1 MDRRNFLVTAGAAC
15 ATAAGAKPAAANAE
29 NAKPEEFIGVL
40 VDTTRC
46 IGCRGCEV
54 ACAMAHNMPVPDP
67 ENDRALEAR
76 RTTSETAWTVVNQYD
91 TDAGEVFVK
100 TQCMHCW
107 QPACAAACLTNAMKK
122 TEKGPVI
129 WQSDKCMGCRYCMIS
144 CPFDMPK
151 CEYDDWNP
159 RIQKCNMCWERL
171 EEGGKPACV
180 TSCPTDALTFGT
192 KRELMEIARKRI
204 YTNPDQYVHHV
215 YGEFEAGGTGWL
227 YLAAVPFDQLGFK
240 SNLGTT
246 PYPEYTKNF
255 LYAVPVVFFGLPA
268 LLYGLSQLADRK
280 DEVSGPDGKV
290 VAASTDHRQ
299 GD

>member
-1 MDRRNFLVTAGAAC
+1 MDRRNFLKTAGVAC
-15 ATAAGAKPAAANAE
+15 ATAAGARSAAADTQE
-29 NAKPEEFIGVL
+29 HKPEEFIGVL

-46 IGCRGCEV
+46 IGCRSCEV

-67 ENDRALEAR
+67 KTDGALEAV
-76 RTTSETAWTVVNQYD
+76 RTTSETAWTVVNRFD

-100 TQCMHCW
+100 KQCMHCW

-122 TEKGPVI
+122 TETGPVI

-144 CPFDMPK
+144 CPFDIPK
-151 CEYDDWNP
+151 CEYDHWNP
-159 RIQKCNMCWERL
+159 RIQKCNLCWERL
-171 EEGGKPACV
+171 QEGQRPACV

-204 YTNPDQYVHHV
+204 YTNPDKYVHKI

-227 YLAAVPFDQLGFK
+227 YLSAVPFEQIGFRTD
-240 SNLGTT
+240 LGTT
-246 PYPEYTKNF
+246 PYPEYTRDF

-268 LLYGLSQLADRK
+268 LLYGLSQLTDR
-280 DEVSGPDGKV
+280 DGSGTGPDPKV
-290 VAASTDHRQ
+290 VAETTDHQ
-299 GD
+299 AAH